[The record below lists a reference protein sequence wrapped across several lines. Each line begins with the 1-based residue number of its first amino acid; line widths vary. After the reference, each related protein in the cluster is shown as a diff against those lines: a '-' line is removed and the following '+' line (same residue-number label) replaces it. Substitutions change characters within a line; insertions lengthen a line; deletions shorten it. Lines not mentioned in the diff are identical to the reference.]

1 MPVSTIQRGRV
12 KKAKRAFATRRVA
25 ASHMRT
31 LVTGPIQ
38 PAAGDLLLARVE
50 ELGNHSRVELISG
63 RKAIMFPGDEII
75 LCYGNRYAP
84 DQFEAVV
91 GPDLGQCDLVAAG
104 GIAACE
110 LSRHARMQPPTRI
123 VPLGLIGDKF
133 GRRLNVW
140 DYKVGSDDL
149 RPSLPIVLSLGTSM
163 NAGKT
168 LTATSLVRGL
178 KKAGLKVAALKITG
192 TGSGGDT
199 WIVKDA
205 GADVVL
211 DFTDAGFAT
220 TYLAPIGLI
229 EKGAFRLLN
238 HAAENGCD
246 VAVIEIA
253 DGLQQKETSEL
264 ILAESFRSMALGAV
278 FASYDAMGA
287 KCGVDT
293 LRAAGHKVLA
303 ISGRIGRSPLG
314 VREAEEAT
322 GLHVYS
328 PWELQDGALTPILR
342 ARASEELTKWK
353 VNPYLR
359 RIAESSDAAVT
370 IGHDRARL
378 RIDILEKL
386 AHELVVAEL
395 GEDARGASR
404 PASDNTATWHTPFG
418 CVFFALPELP
428 ARRSNPAFM
437 SAHVPAEL
445 VEAAMLAKTPGALK
459 ASLGGLVQALGCPP
473 LSAPQMSSF
482 VSEVWSTLE
491 AAADRN
497 QRLFETANS
506 NLPNGLADQGLSA
519 HDDLDAMT
527 LNFSGVFNEATDQ
540 HSPFGRA

>member
-1 MPVSTIQRGRV
+1 M

-31 LVTGPIQ
+31 LINGSLQ
-38 PAAGDLLLARVE
+38 PVAGDLVLARVD
-50 ELGNHSRVELISG
+50 ELGNHSRLELING

-84 DQFEAVV
+84 DQFEATI
-91 GPDLGQCDLVAAG
+91 GPDLGPCDLVAGG

-110 LSRHARMQPPTRI
+110 LSRHDRMAPPTKI
-123 VPLGLIGDKF
+123 TPLGLIGDKF

-140 DYKVGSDDL
+140 DYKVSSDDL

-168 LTATSLVRGL
+168 LTATSLVRGF
-178 KKAGLKVAALKITG
+178 KKLGLKVAALKITG

-199 WIVKDA
+199 WIVRDA

-220 TYLAPIGLI
+220 TYLAPVELV

-238 HAAENGCD
+238 HAAETGCD

-264 ILAESFRSMALGAV
+264 ILAESFRSMALGTI

-328 PWELQDGALTPILR
+328 PWELQDGALNPVLR
-342 ARASEELTKWK
+342 VRAAEKLSNGQSN
-353 VNPYLR
+353 NPYLR
-359 RIAESSDAAVT
+359 RIAESSETTLPD
-370 IGHDRARL
+370 GEDRAHSHQL
-378 RIDILEKL
+378 RIDFLAKVARELIL
-386 AHELVVAEL
+386 AEL
-395 GEDARGASR
+395 GDGAYSNLAIW
-404 PASDNTATWHTPFG
+404 PSPYGSVSVN
-418 CVFFALPELP
+418 LPK
-428 ARRSNPAFM
+428 RRTKSSIPKLM
-437 SAHVPAEL
+437 SVQAPAEL
-445 VEAAMLAKTPGALK
+445 IEAAVLAKSHGALQ
-459 ASLGGLVQALGCPP
+459 SSISGIVQALGYPP
-473 LSAPQMSSF
+473 LPASQMSSL
-482 VSEVWSTLE
+482 VNEAWPALGGGRVLRLLEPAVQIGLEPSEVNAQE
-491 AAADRN
+491 
-497 QRLFETANS
+497 
-506 NLPNGLADQGLSA
+506 
-519 HDDLDAMT
+519 DLDARVM
-527 LNFSGVFNEATDQ
+527 NFSGIFNEPDRHT
-540 HSPFGRA
+540 SVGRA

>member
-1 MPVSTIQRGRV
+1 MSVSRIKRGRL
-12 KKAKRAFATRRVA
+12 KRAKRAFATRRVA

-38 PAAGDLLLARVE
+38 PVAGDLVLARVD
-50 ELGNHSRVELISG
+50 ELGNHSRLELLCG

-84 DQFEAVV
+84 DQFEAVI
-91 GPDLGQCDLVAAG
+91 GPDLGPCDLVAGG

-110 LSRHARMQPPTRI
+110 LSRHARMLAPTKI
-123 VPLGLIGDKF
+123 TPLGLIGDKF

-140 DYKVGSDDL
+140 DYKVSSDDL
-149 RPSLPIVLSLGTSM
+149 PPSLPIVLSLGTSM

-168 LTATSLVRGL
+168 LTATSLVRGF

-199 WIVKDA
+199 WIVRDA
-205 GADVVL
+205 GADIVL

-220 TYLAPIGLI
+220 TYLAPVELI

-264 ILAESFRSMALGAV
+264 ILAESFRNMALGAI

-287 KCGVDT
+287 KYGVDT

-328 PWELQDGALTPILR
+328 PWELQDGALSPVLK
-342 ARASEELTKWK
+342 ARASEKLANGQGN
-353 VNPYLR
+353 NPYLR
-359 RIAESSDAAVT
+359 RIADAPNPMVALGQGRAHSSQ
-370 IGHDRARL
+370 L
-378 RIDILEKL
+378 RIDFLGKL
-386 AHELVVAEL
+386 AHELVQAEL
-395 GEDARGASR
+395 GETPSPRPGGDSR
-404 PASDNTATWHTPFG
+404 ATWPSPFG
-418 CVFFALPELP
+418 SVSVTLPEMLSP
-428 ARRSNPAFM
+428 GSNPLFM
-437 SAHVPAEL
+437 SIQAPAEL
-445 VEAAMLAKTPGALK
+445 IEAAVVAKTPRALK
-459 ASLGGLVQALGCPP
+459 SSLGSLVQALGCPP
-473 LSAPQMSSF
+473 LSATRMDNL
-482 VSEVWSTLE
+482 VSGAWSMLQ
-491 AAADRN
+491 AV
-497 QRLFETANS
+497 
-506 NLPNGLADQGLSA
+506 DQQNVHTGPAFSP
-519 HDDLDAMT
+519 HDDLDEMIM
-527 LNFSGVFNEATDQ
+527 NFSGIFNEGVDQ
-540 HSPFGRA
+540 HAPLGRA